1 MPWAEIAPDMPPM
14 TVNELHAIPDD
25 GWIYELVNGVL
36 FRMPLSSFGASSFGY
51 RLGNR
56 LSVYVRG

>member
-1 MPWAEIAPDMPPM
+1 MPPM